1 MKISWPFV
9 LLVAAL
15 VPGMLAANAFAQT
28 SNLAN
33 PAALN
38 EQSPATYK
46 VRFDTSKGTF
56 VVEVHRDWAP
66 SGADRFYNLVKNG
79 FYDDTR
85 FFRVINGFMVQFG
98 INGDPRV
105 AAPWRDAKIQDDAVK
120 QSNKR
125 GYITFATAGPN
136 TRTSQVFI
144 NFADNSQLDRQGFS
158 PFGQVISGMNV
169 VDTLFSDYGE
179 GAPSGRGPEQGRIQ
193 GEGNAY
199 LKRDFPK
206 LDYIKKATIEK

>member
-1 MKISWPFV
+1 MSHWFK
-9 LLVAAL
+9 
-15 VPGMLAANAFAQT
+15 FAQHAMSGRKQRHRST
-28 SNLAN
+28 RLRLEALEDRLA
-33 PAALN
+33 
-38 EQSPATYK
+38 PATFN
-46 VRFDTSKGTF
+46 VTTLADSATAG
-56 VVEVHRDWAP
+56 
-66 SGADRFYNLVKNG
+66 SGSLR
-79 FYDDTR
+79 
-85 FFRVINGFMVQFG
+85 
-98 INGDPRV
+98 
-105 AAPWRDAKIQDDAVK
+105 AAVLASD
-120 QSNKR
+120 
-125 GYITFATAGPN
+125 ATAGPN

-179 GAPSGRGPEQGRIQ
+179 GAPSGRGPEQGRVQ